1 MENFILKG
9 FFTKV
14 FLMIPGSNDLML
26 PLTNYFNKVK
36 SSRLRVKE
44 IDPNNF
50 KDKSIPRDLRDTIIK
65 KCFQWV
71 QYILPLI
78 FLESVVIETWPVFFS
93 RDENVGDKMEKLFRL
108 VENLKGEIA
117 EQRKASETKS
127 LLDSGSRP
135 GFLRNKSMDSIFSS
149 PPISAEIYSGSKAS
163 FGSEI
168 RKRTHPKI
176 SETDQE

>member
-1 MENFILKG
+1 MFPVSTVHTPIDFSRKRCNR
-9 FFTKV
+9 
-14 FLMIPGSNDLML
+14 NL
-26 PLTNYFNKVK
+26 PC
-36 SSRLRVKE
+36 
-44 IDPNNF
+44 I
-50 KDKSIPRDLRDTIIK
+50 
-65 KCFQWV
+65 
-71 QYILPLI
+71 
-78 FLESVVIETWPVFFS
+78 FS

-127 LLDSGSRP
+127 LLDDGSQSGSLP
-135 GFLRNKSMDSIFSS
+135 AFLRNKSMDSIFSS

>member
-1 MENFILKG
+1 
-9 FFTKV
+9 
-14 FLMIPGSNDLML
+14 
-26 PLTNYFNKVK
+26 
-36 SSRLRVKE
+36 
-44 IDPNNF
+44 
-50 KDKSIPRDLRDTIIK
+50 
-65 KCFQWV
+65 
-71 QYILPLI
+71 
-78 FLESVVIETWPVFFS
+78 
-93 RDENVGDKMEKLFRL
+93 MEKLFRL

-149 PPISAEIYSGSKAS
+149 PPISAEIHSGAKAS